1 MTDDQLEQAILS
13 AHHRKCGRA
22 LSDLYALAAE
32 KREAAGDIDA
42 ACFLLTHAYVYA
54 LDAGAASETI
64 RQKLVCYGREE

>member
-1 MTDDQLEQAILS
+1 MTDDQLEQAILN
-13 AHHRKCGRA
+13 AHDRQCGRA

-32 KREAAGDIDA
+32 KHEAAGDIDA

-54 LDAGAASETI
+54 LDVGAASETI